1 MGSCSNAGL
10 IGASLRRV
18 EIARATAATTHWPST
33 LKGFPQL
40 ACAGNRGPVV
50 DMLQFVGI
58 GELVIA
64 KPPVRLLTVLGSCVA
79 VCLWSPSGK
88 VGGMNHYLLP
98 YATDEV
104 KGLQYGSVS
113 LPHLITA
120 MRKAAGNSTQLR
132 AVVVGGSSLFSTSDK
147 LASGNV
153 EVAIEQLGRLQI
165 PVLHSDVGGR
175 DARRVVFDLAT
186 GEIQVSHIKIDS
198 LGEPPRN

>member
-1 MGSCSNAGL
+1 MRSCLNTELLVAGT
-10 IGASLRRV
+10 GD
-18 EIARATAATTHWPST
+18 
-33 LKGFPQL
+33 
-40 ACAGNRGPVV
+40 RGPVV
-50 DMLQFVGI
+50 DMMQFVGI

-64 KPPVRLLTVLGSCVA
+64 KSPVRLLTVLGSCVA
-79 VCLWSPSGK
+79 VCLWSPIGN

-153 EVAIEQLGRLQI
+153 EVALEQLGRLQI

-175 DARRVVFDLAT
+175 TARRVVFDLES

-198 LGEPPRN
+198 PSSPPRN